1 MAVFTYSALKKDGT
15 TATGEM
21 TANDRSEAFRRLDRS
36 GLQPLSLKQKDAA
49 PAAEKKNGKE
59 TALATKDAKP
69 AKEEKKKELA
79 LARANGK
86 SPAKGTGKDGTKD
99 LSTKEGREAVPTGPV
114 KLKKND
120 VIAFTEELSDLLS
133 AGLQLEPALR
143 IMESRDELSA
153 LKDLTAILRSR
164 IRDGGS
170 FAGSLQAA
178 SPSFGEL
185 YCNLAAAGEI
195 SGALPKI
202 LKRQSEYL
210 TAVQTLQGKVTT
222 AMIYPICLILAG
234 LAVVTLFVS
243 YLIPTLAQLLKSM
256 GKELPFAAQVIQ
268 GTGHFV
274 FKYWWL
280 IALLIGLAVWSF
292 QKITTSQRYRPAWD
306 EKKVKLPFFGPL
318 ISARFFVQFL
328 ETLSNLIGNGL
339 PLLRALEL
347 TRDATPNRYLKG
359 LLTKVIAMVGEGGSL
374 SRSLKKVGFFPA
386 LLTDMITVG
395 EQTGDLE
402 HALERTARRYDK
414 ELQKTIDRGM
424 ALVTP
429 VIIFIM
435 AVIVGIMAY
444 MMVSVIL
451 QSVNSVKAR

>member
-21 TANDRSEAFRRLDRS
+21 TASDRSEAFRRLDRS

-49 PAAEKKNGKE
+49 PAAAEKKNGKE
-59 TALATKDAKP
+59 TALAVKDAKPAKP

-79 LARANGK
+79 LTKPNGRIAGKEAGASNGK
-86 SPAKGTGKDGTKD
+86 
-99 LSTKEGREAVPTGPV
+99 EAVPTGPV

-120 VIAFTEELSDLLS
+120 VIAFTEEMSDLLA

-170 FAGSLQAA
+170 FAHSLAAA

-185 YCNLAAAGEI
+185 YVNLAAAGEI

-210 TAVQTLQGKVTT
+210 TSVQALQGKVTT

-268 GTGHFV
+268 GAGHFV
-274 FKYWWL
+274 FNFWWL
-280 IALLIGLAVWSF
+280 IALLIGLAIWSF
-292 QKITTSQRYRPAWD
+292 QKITTSERYRPKWD
-306 EKKVKLPFFGPL
+306 EKKVNLPFFGPL

-359 LLTKVIAMVGEGGSL
+359 LLTKVIGMVGEGGSL

>member
-1 MAVFTYSALKKDGT
+1 MAVYTYSALKKDGT
-15 TATGEM
+15 TATGELA
-21 TANDRSEAFRRLDRS
+21 ANDRSEAFRRLDRS

-49 PAAEKKNGKE
+49 ATAPDRKNGKE
-59 TALATKDAKP
+59 TALVVKDAKP
-69 AKEEKKKELA
+69 AKDEKKKELA
-79 LARANGK
+79 LAKQNGRIASK
-86 SPAKGTGKDGTKD
+86 DAAKEAGGKEK
-99 LSTKEGREAVPTGPV
+99 VPTGPV

-120 VIAFTEELSDLLS
+120 IIAFTEEMSDLLA

-143 IMESRDELSA
+143 IMENRDELSA
-153 LKDLTAILRSR
+153 LKSLTAILRNR
-164 IRDGGS
+164 IRDGSS
-170 FAGSLQAA
+170 FANSLQVA

-202 LKRQSEYL
+202 LRRQSEYL
-210 TAVQTLQGKVTT
+210 NSVQALQAKVTT
-222 AMIYPICLILAG
+222 AMIYPICLIIAG
-234 LAVVTLFVS
+234 FAVVTLFVS

-268 GTGHFV
+268 GAGHFV
-274 FKYWWL
+274 FNFWWL
-280 IALLIGLAVWSF
+280 IALVIGIAVWSF
-292 QKITTSQRYRPAWD
+292 QRIIASARYRPKWD
-306 EKKVKLPFFGPL
+306 EKKVTLPFFGAL

-339 PLLRALEL
+339 PLLRSLEL

-435 AVIVGIMAY
+435 AIVVGIMAY